1 MKKLLFVGALAL
13 STFTFANT
21 KEEKKPEEKPEKTT
35 EIKELTQE
43 QKKALA
49 AYFAWW
55 SVSYTNA
62 CGTTN
67 TVYFQSD
74 NPDGS
79 QEFIRELAYAVNSTY
94 DVC

>member
-1 MKKLLFVGALAL
+1 MGTLAL
-13 STFTFANT
+13 LTFTFANT
-21 KEEKKPEEKPEKTT
+21 KDEVKPEAKTKTT

-55 SVSYTNA
+55 PVSYTNA

-67 TVYFQSD
+67 TVLFQSD

-79 QEFIRELAYAVNSTY
+79 QEFISELAYAV
-94 DVC
+94 C

>member
-1 MKKLLFVGALAL
+1 MKKLFFIGALAL
-13 STFTFANT
+13 STLAFANT
-21 KEEKKPEEKPEKTT
+21 KEEVKPETKSEKTS
-35 EIKELTQE
+35 EVKELTQE

-49 AYFAWW
+49 LYFAWW

-74 NPDGS
+74 NEDKSPA
-79 QEFIRELAYAVNSTY
+79 FIRELAYAVNSTY